1 MLGVYFIEDL
11 PGNVVVDLLLHLDV
25 FRLSDEATGPGA
37 LPSLV
42 FLINFFLQIL
52 TDLLILGDHSFPSVL
67 LRLHKAVVLA
77 RIGRMVS
84 LVFSFFVLDEDSGA
98 FPSLIVAKLSIGVG
112 DGLLNDFLLPEARL
126 LLRHHCLI

>member
-52 TDLLILGDHSFPSVL
+52 TDLLILGDYGFASVL

-77 RIGRMVS
+77 GIGRKVS
-84 LVFSFFVLDEDSGA
+84 LVAA
-98 FPSLIVAKLSIGVG
+98 FLILNQDARGFASLIVAKLSIGV
-112 DGLLNDFLLPEARL
+112 
-126 LLRHHCLI
+126 